1 MEVGIWKVVR
11 FSRGHEVRV
20 PVLGLAS
27 LEEEEETQELFSPAP
42 EDTMRRGSPG
52 SQEEKGPCSECT
64 HDDALILNFWAPER

>member
-1 MEVGIWKVVR
+1 M
-11 FSRGHEVRV
+11 
-20 PVLGLAS
+20 LGLAS

-52 SQEEKGPCSECT
+52 SQEEKGPRSECT